1 MFLSGSVEWMIIALI
16 SNVNVDI
23 NVSGGGLLHSLH
35 LSSPRTPFTII
46 FFAGNENL

>member
-1 MFLSGSVEWMIIALI
+1 MYVKCMFLSGSVEWMILALI

-35 LSSPRTPFTII
+35 LTF
-46 FFAGNENL
+46 